1 MVENRCSCTNGGL
14 PSISVGKE
22 SVCIDTY
29 RVLDS
34 CRDKDCF
41 ENVKV
46 YLTDFGQEI
55 INHTDNIRAKWTNIL
70 VHKFVLFLC
79 KT

>member
-1 MVENRCSCTNGGL
+1 MLDNRNCSGTH
-14 PSISVGKE
+14 PKE

-29 RVLDS
+29 RVIDS

-46 YLTDFGQEI
+46 YLTDFGE
-55 INHTDNIRAKWTNIL
+55 
-70 VHKFVLFLC
+70 
-79 KT
+79 

>member
-1 MVENRCSCTNGGL
+1 MSDNRNCLGNHS
-14 PSISVGKE
+14 KE
-22 SVCIDTY
+22 EICIDTY

-46 YLTDFGQEI
+46 YLKNYLQQI
-55 INHTDNIRAKWTNIL
+55 MI
-70 VHKFVLFLC
+70 
-79 KT
+79 